1 MAGKTKNFQQGAK
14 KPAEVEAS
22 TDAHLKAFNESLIKF
37 TDSLVV
43 STSSN
48 QEEIQVWEP
57 KTLAPYEPILDQK
70 FYAAENCLSVNSSN
84 FIWAAHAQK
93 SLMNVWRWDKKDP
106 LLRFPLREQ
115 LSAFATVGESFCVG
129 GDKKGRITLWQMT
142 SGEVLADVESAHY
155 MQVTDLDINE
165 SMIISGGKDCKV
177 KVWMISSLLSGGDGI
192 FAEFG
197 DHTAEIT

>member
-57 KTLAPYEPILDQK
+57 KTLAPYEPILD
-70 FYAAENCLSVNSSN
+70 
-84 FIWAAHAQK
+84 
-93 SLMNVWRWDKKDP
+93 
-106 LLRFPLREQ
+106 
-115 LSAFATVGESFCVG
+115 
-129 GDKKGRITLWQMT
+129 
-142 SGEVLADVESAHY
+142 
-155 MQVTDLDINE
+155 
-165 SMIISGGKDCKV
+165 
-177 KVWMISSLLSGGDGI
+177 
-192 FAEFG
+192 
-197 DHTAEIT
+197 